1 MSDFVYLSGRLVPSE
16 EATVSVF
23 DAGFSH
29 GAGLFE
35 TLRAYN
41 GRIMSLADHIER
53 LNHSAS
59 TLEIP
64 VALDVEQIRDAAD
77 QLLEANDLREARLRL
92 TVTPGNVPRPGEDPA
107 EDRAPTVLL
116 VAEQVRPYPPELYQS
131 GMRVCICPFKQNPH
145 DPLAGHKTL
154 GYLPRLLA
162 MKDASAKRCHEALW
176 FTTDNRLAEG
186 SISNVYIVRDGAVI
200 TPPTNTP
207 CLPGTVRKSVLALA
221 AENGVSVSE
230 AAINIEELLAASEVF
245 LTGSVLEVMPVT
257 GIERHA
263 VGGGTPGELTR
274 QIAEWYRGSVRE
286 QCADE

>member
-1 MSDFVYLSGRLVPSE
+1 MSDFVYLSGRLVPSD
-16 EATVSVF
+16 EAAVSVF

-59 TLEIP
+59 ALEIP

-131 GMRVCICPFKQNPH
+131 GMRVCICPFRQNPH

-162 MKDASAKRCHEALW
+162 MKDAAAKRCHEALW

-186 SISNVYIVRDGAVI
+186 SVSNVFIVRDGTVL

-207 CLPGTVRKSVLALA
+207 VLPGTVRKRILELASA
-221 AENGVSVSE
+221 NGIGFSE
-230 AAINIEELLAASEVF
+230 TAIDIEALLAASEVF
-245 LTGSVLEVMPVT
+245 LTGSVLEVMAVT
-257 GIERHA
+257 AIERHT
-263 VGGGTPGELTR
+263 VGSGAPGELTGKF
-274 QIAEWYRGSVRE
+274 ADWYRGSVRE
-286 QCADE
+286 QCAGE

>member
-41 GRIMSLADHIER
+41 GRIMSLVDHIER

-59 TLEIP
+59 ALEIP

-77 QLLEANDLREARLRL
+77 QLMEANDLREARLRL
-92 TVTPGNVPRPGEDPA
+92 TVTPGNVPRPGEDPS

-116 VAEQVRPYPPELYQS
+116 VAEQVRPYPKELYNT
-131 GMRVCICPFKQNPH
+131 GMRVCICPYRQNPH

-162 MKDASAKRCHEALW
+162 MKDAAAKRCHEALW

-186 SISNVYIVRDGAVI
+186 SVSNAFIVRDGGLI

-207 CLPGTVRKSVLALA
+207 VLPGTVRKSILGLA
-221 AENGVSVSE
+221 AANGISVNE
-230 AAINIEELLAASEVF
+230 AAINIEELLAANEVF
-245 LTGSVLEVMPVT
+245 LTGSVLEVMPVVA
-257 GIERHA
+257 IERHA
-263 VGGGTPGELTR
+263 VGSGAPGELTM
-274 QIAEWYRGSVRE
+274 QLAEWYRGSVRE
-286 QCADE
+286 QCGTE

>member
-1 MSDFVYLSGRLVPSE
+1 MSDFVYLSGRLVPQD

-41 GRIMSLADHIER
+41 GRIMSLSAHIER
-53 LNHSAS
+53 LNLSAS

-77 QLLEANDLREARLRL
+77 QLMEANDLREARLRL
-92 TVTPGNVPRPGEDPA
+92 TVTPGNVPRPGQDPS

-116 VAEQVRPYPPELYQS
+116 VAEQVRPYPKELYES
-131 GMRVCICPFKQNPH
+131 GMRVCICPYRQNPH

-186 SISNVYIVRDGAVI
+186 SVSNVFIVRDGMLV

-207 CLPGTVRKSVLALA
+207 CLPGTVRKSILELASA
-221 AENGVSVSE
+221 NNVGFSE
-230 AAINIEELLAASEVF
+230 AAISIEELLAASEVF

-257 GIERHA
+257 SIERHS
-263 VGGGTPGELTR
+263 VGAGVPGELTKKF
-274 QIAEWYRGSVRE
+274 AEWYRGMVRE

>member
-1 MSDFVYLSGRLVPSE
+1 MSDFVYLSGRLVPAD

-41 GRIMSLADHIER
+41 GRIMSLSAHIER

-64 VALDVEQIRDAAD
+64 VSLDVEQIRDAAD
-77 QLLEANDLREARLRL
+77 QLMEANDLREARLRL

-116 VAEQVRPYPPELYQS
+116 VAEQVRPYPTELYQS
-131 GMRVCICPFKQNPH
+131 GMRVCICPFRQNPH

-162 MKDASAKRCHEALW
+162 MKDASARKCHEALW
-176 FTTDNRLAEG
+176 FTTEHRLAEG
-186 SISNVYIVRDGAVI
+186 SVSNVFIVRDGALV
-200 TPPTNTP
+200 TPPLTTP
-207 CLPGTVRKSVLALA
+207 CLPGTVRKSIIELA
-221 AENGVSVSE
+221 AANNVSVNE
-230 AAINIEELLAASEVF
+230 VAITIEELLAASEVF

-257 GIERHA
+257 AIERHT
-263 VGGGTPGELTR
+263 VGGGVPGELTR
-274 QIAEWYRGSVRE
+274 RFAEWYRGSVRE

>member
-41 GRIMSLADHIER
+41 GRVMSLVDHVER

-59 TLEIP
+59 VLEIP
-64 VALDVEQIRDAAD
+64 VALDVEQIRDAAE
-77 QLLEANDLREARLRL
+77 QLMEANDLREARLRL
-92 TVTPGNVPRPGEDPA
+92 TVTPGDVPRPGEDPS

-116 VAEQVRPYPPELYQS
+116 VAEQVRPYSKELYDA
-131 GMRVCICPFKQNPH
+131 GMRVCICPYRQNPH

-162 MKDASAKRCHEALW
+162 MKDAGAKRCHESLW

-186 SISNVYIVRDGAVI
+186 SVSNVFTVRDGGLI
-200 TPPTNTP
+200 TPPVDTP
-207 CLPGTVRKSVLALA
+207 ILPGTVRKSIIELATA
-221 AENGVSVSE
+221 NGIGVTE
-230 AAINIEELLAASEVF
+230 AAINIDELLASSEVF

-257 GIERHA
+257 AIERHT
-263 VGGGTPGELTR
+263 VGGGAPGDLTR
-274 QIAEWYRGSVRE
+274 QLAEWYREKVRE
-286 QCADE
+286 ACAGE